1 MKKYLIFSGVGDS
14 SDEFLSWCTHKSDI
28 YDRAIFYYGDDKE
41 KYNKLQDLDTE
52 YIYKSK
58 GMIWQNFA
66 KKYNFFKDKDY
77 DYVLLVDSDLD
88 LNYKDL
94 EDTFKI
100 AHSNNWSMCQ
110 WSRDPAG
117 YGFFNDLYSN
127 NKGKY
132 SKTNYIE
139 NLFVLI
145 RKDFLELSVKKW
157 NELNLEWSTGA
168 DFIIANV
175 GLNNKMLP
183 YYILNDYTFYNPHP
197 HDKKNGREID
207 VVTNTNYFQRTEKLR
222 KIMSDDPKYYRI
234 NNVIQCDNKK
244 IFR

>member
-41 KYNKLQDLDTE
+41 KYKKLQNLDTE

-66 KKYNFFKDKDY
+66 NRYNLFKDY
-77 DYVLLVDSDLD
+77 EYVLIVDSDLD

-100 AHSNNWSMCQ
+100 AHSNNWPLCQ
-110 WSRDPAG
+110 WSRTSNS
-117 YGFFNDLYSN
+117 YGFFNELYCN
-127 NKGKY
+127 NTGKY

-139 NLFVLI
+139 MLFMMVRQDLLRLTI
-145 RKDFLELSVKKW
+145 DKWFELD
-157 NELNLEWSTGA
+157 LEWSTGI
-168 DFIIANV
+168 DFIMANV
-175 GLNNKMLP
+175 GMNNKMLP
-183 YYILNDYTFYNPHP
+183 YYILNNYKFYNPHP

-207 VVTNTNYFQRTEKLR
+207 NITNSDYFLRTEKLR
-222 KIMSDDPKYYRI
+222 KIMLDDPKYYRI
-234 NNVIQCDNKK
+234 NNVIQC
-244 IFR
+244 